1 MPLSQS
7 LRRFCRVSATTGI
20 LESIK
25 KINGY
30 QWQQY
35 GKRKKKDRNAPKG
48 DDDPEERVNVA
59 NLKRVFEQMTKKVRK
74 YEADDDEAD
83 DDEADDDEVDDD
95 EADDDEA
102 NNEVEEEVSGEDN
115 PVAENDDS
123 NGLRTTTTTLNQVTN

>member
-1 MPLSQS
+1 
-7 LRRFCRVSATTGI
+7 
-20 LESIK
+20 
-25 KINGY
+25 
-30 QWQQY
+30 
-35 GKRKKKDRNAPKG
+35 
-48 DDDPEERVNVA
+48 
-59 NLKRVFEQMTKKVRK
+59 MTKKVRK